1 MGPQLL
7 WPASGLRARPGQAS
21 VRVAISHKKNV
32 GGPERHGCRARCLGI
47 IKAPTRLAPI
57 LKSVTQ
63 MVPAV
68 AIAAD
73 VVPAAIATSEELELV
88 FWLSR
93 GGSDSDS
100 DNSNDF
106 HRGEV
111 VVTLVVAMT
120 VMDYCCLIAIDY
132 CRS

>member
-1 MGPQLL
+1 M
-7 WPASGLRARPGQAS
+7 WPEAGMQAF
-21 VRVAISHKKNV
+21 
-32 GGPERHGCRARCLGI
+32 P
-47 IKAPTRLAPI
+47 
-57 LKSVTQ
+57 
-63 MVPAV
+63 
-68 AIAAD
+68 
-73 VVPAAIATSEELELV
+73 ELELV

-100 DNSNDF
+100 DSSNDF